1 MQIKFSED
9 DDRGVLEAMMEHARQ
24 LRRKRPS
31 KGALTAAKVEVMFSK
46 AIEQISS
53 GKAEEAT
60 LEVAE

>member
-1 MQIKFSED
+1 
-9 DDRGVLEAMMEHARQ
+9 MEHARQ